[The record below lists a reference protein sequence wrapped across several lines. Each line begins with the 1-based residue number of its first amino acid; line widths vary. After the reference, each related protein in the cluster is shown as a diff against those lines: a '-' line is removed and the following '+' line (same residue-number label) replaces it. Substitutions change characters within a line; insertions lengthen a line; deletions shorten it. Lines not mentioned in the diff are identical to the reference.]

1 MIPVSPHIVEGCKN
15 GDRLCQR
22 QLYDHCYEDMLK
34 LCQGYCFQKEDAGG
48 LYNTA
53 MLKVFGSIHT
63 CRETASLMGWI
74 RRIVVN
80 TCIDHCRR
88 QVKPAMH
95 PAGEPREEDVMI
107 SPEVYSKISAEET
120 LQLVKELPVNTGL
133 VFNLFVIEGY
143 SHEEIGELLGIA
155 AGTSKWHL
163 NEARRLLKQK
173 LELLYQTKKYSYV
186 S

>member
-1 MIPVSPHIVEGCKN
+1 
-15 GDRLCQR
+15 
-22 QLYDHCYEDMLK
+22 
-34 LCQGYCFQKEDAGG
+34 
-48 LYNTA
+48 
-53 MLKVFGSIHT
+53 
-63 CRETASLMGWI
+63 
-74 RRIVVN
+74 
-80 TCIDHCRR
+80 
-88 QVKPAMH
+88 MH